1 MSPRSSSSRP
11 RNSSVE
17 GEGPLTNAFRYLKVA
32 VPAPFA
38 EPLDYL
44 PPAGGEPP
52 AVGARVRVPLGRR
65 KAVGVVVGG
74 AARSRLSPQRLRP
87 VAEVLDAQPLVP
99 TPLLDLVAFA
109 ARYYHYPAGEA
120 LASILPGPLRR
131 GRPARPPAAKRFR
144 LADAGAAVRTAGQA
158 RLIQQLEDAGEAG
171 LMLEDLDPADR
182 VRVRRLAARG
192 VVEPA
197 PERTVPAASAPVRM
211 NEAQS
216 QAASAVVGAL
226 DGYAALLLEGVTGS
240 GKTEVYLAAIREVM
254 ARGRQ
259 ALVIVP
265 EIALTPQLIRRFEAA
280 LGVPV
285 AAYHSGMPD
294 GERLSSWLAAR
305 SGTAG
310 VIVGTRS
317 AVFLPLAAPG
327 LIVVD
332 EEHDTSLKQ
341 QDGFRYHGRDLAVY
355 RAHAAGVPVV
365 LGSATPS
372 LESLANVR
380 SGRYRRLSLPA
391 RAGGASLPRLRLADV
406 RGQRLDAGLSNRLI
420 ATAREHL
427 DAGGQVLFFLNRRGF
442 APVMLCHACGDPV
455 ECRRCSARMTYH
467 RGRDRLVCHHCG
479 AERPVPETC
488 PACGAGDL
496 IGLGK
501 GTERLE
507 AVLAEHFPGVPMVR
521 VDRDSTRR
529 RGRLSEL
536 MEQAASGAA
545 RILVGTQM
553 LAKGHDFKA
562 LTLAAIVDAD
572 QGLYGVDFRAP
583 ERMAQLIVQVAGR
596 AGRGER
602 GGEVLIQTRHPDHPL
617 LAELLRSGYAGFADS
632 ALAEREAAEL
642 PPFGA
647 QALVRAEATHE
658 APPRQFLDAAAQVF
672 AGVPGVRCL
681 GPAPAP
687 MLRRAGRYRYQL
699 LLEASERG
707 TLQRVLT
714 QAYPRALELPAARR
728 VRVALD
734 VDPVD
739 LT

>member
-1 MSPRSSSSRP
+1 MSISAL
-11 RNSSVE
+11 VA
-17 GEGPLTNAFRYLKVA
+17 TVA
-32 VPAPFA
+32 VAA
-38 EPLDYL
+38 PLDKSLSYL
-44 PPAGGEPP
+44 VPESLREQ
-52 AVGARVRVPLGRR
+52 ARIGMRLRVPLGRR
-65 KAVGVVVGG
+65 SAIGYLLALAPGDSAGLKQIAAVFDEPPLFPPELVPFFLRAADYYRYPLGEVIRTALPAGLSGSNGRLTILRERIFSATGRSDLPSGARQREIVAWIRERGVT
-74 AARSRLSPQRLRP
+74 RLTELRERFDNPHAPLKRLVEQGYLTESEEERRRDPFLSQP
-87 VAEVLDAQPLVP
+87 VAPDREVTP
-99 TPLLDLVAFA
+99 TVEQE
-109 ARYYHYPAGEA
+109 RA
-120 LASILPGPLRR
+120 LAALEPVLRQ
-131 GRPARPPAAKRFR
+131 GGF
-144 LADAGAAVRTAGQA
+144 
-158 RLIQQLEDAGEAG
+158 
-171 LMLEDLDPADR
+171 
-182 VRVRRLAARG
+182 
-192 VVEPA
+192 A
-197 PERTVPAASAPVRM
+197 PF
-211 NEAQS
+211 
-216 QAASAVVGAL
+216 
-226 DGYAALLLEGVTGS
+226 LLHGVTGS
-240 GKTEVYLAAIREVM
+240 GKTEVYLQAI
-254 ARGRQ
+254 ARVLEGGRR
-259 ALVIVP
+259 ALVLVP
-265 EIALTPQLIRRFEAA
+265 EIALTPQLVGRFRSRFQTTGGAGIA
-280 LGVPV
+280 VL
-285 AAYHSGMPD
+285 HSGLSD
-294 GERLSSWLAAR
+294 GERYDAWRAIVR
-305 SGTAG
+305 GEVRI
-310 VIVGTRS
+310 VIGARS
-317 AVFLPLAAPG
+317 AVFAPLSELG
-327 LIVVD
+327 IVVVD
-332 EEHDTSLKQ
+332 EEHEGSYKQ
-341 QDGFRYHGRDLAVY
+341 GEGFRYHGRDLAVY